1 MLYTWGN
8 WGDSVD
14 GRISHQLISSFSH
27 YLQGLYIPGGC
38 LGFHQQFHPEISG
51 VKTIATLRPYNR
63 QGVLT
68 ISRPEV
74 MIFHAWPSD
83 SPGGRG
89 EKGKGRAVL
98 MERVTW
104 DAASCN

>member
-1 MLYTWGN
+1 
-8 WGDSVD
+8 V
-14 GRISHQLISSFSH
+14 ISPNQ
-27 YLQGLYIPGGC
+27 PTN
-38 LGFHQQFHPEISG
+38 P
-51 VKTIATLRPYNR
+51 TYNR

-104 DAASCN
+104 DPASCN